1 MFNFEIFSAE
11 IHYTNFLQKLGVSKG
26 SHRRD
31 CANTIAAAP
40 NGKQKG
46 ATMVFQRSQWGRV
59 RSRSCR
65 RLRAQERQMANF
77 QFWHDRL
84 VILKQL
90 FDESQPSDLKMA
102 WYDRRNGVQWYTFW
116 VAILILFLTIFFGCI
131 QSVEGALQVYLGY
144 RALVQHN

>member
-1 MFNFEIFSAE
+1 VRK
-11 IHYTNFLQKLGVSKG
+11 YTILISYRNLAFPKGLIEETVRTLSLLLPMGNKKVRRWYSKEVNGEGLDPGVL
-26 SHRRD
+26 
-31 CANTIAAAP
+31 N
-40 NGKQKG
+40 
-46 ATMVFQRSQWGRV
+46 
-59 RSRSCR
+59 CR